1 MAATPDPRP
10 RVVLADDDVDVLAL
24 MKETLER
31 HGYEVTTA
39 ADGREALAAI
49 RKNPPD
55 IAVLDLMMPRMSG
68 REVLDEMAKRRIS
81 VPVIVISS
89 IGLPM
94 PIRDELVSRYKIRDL
109 IGKPNVYDLLMPAIH
124 RVLG

>member
-1 MAATPDPRP
+1 MKKILVIDDEPDVARIIE
-10 RVVLADDDVDVLAL
+10 LTIANDKKGSYA
-24 MKETLER
+24 
-31 HGYEVTTA
+31 VTTVLRGA
-39 ADGREALAAI
+39 EGLKRMEGETFDLLL
-49 RKNPPD
+49 
-55 IAVLDLMMPRMSG
+55 LDLMMPRMSG